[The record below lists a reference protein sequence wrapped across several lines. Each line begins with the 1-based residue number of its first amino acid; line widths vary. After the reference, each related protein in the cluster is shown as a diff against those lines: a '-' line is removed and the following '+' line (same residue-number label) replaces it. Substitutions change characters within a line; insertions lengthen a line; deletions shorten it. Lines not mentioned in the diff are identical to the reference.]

1 MEQQET
7 VVVEGGRT
15 PVHLWIVGGLALI
28 WNAFGGYDYLMSRM
42 HNADYVK
49 SMMPDADPAVMFA
62 YMDAMPGYASIG
74 WGLGIWAGLAGA
86 ILLLLR
92 SRFAVHAFIASL
104 VGMALSFSYQLF
116 VTPPPGEANNVLIVA
131 AIVVIGVLLLWY
143 ALRQRASGV
152 LR

>member
-1 MEQQET
+1 
-7 VVVEGGRT
+7 
-15 PVHLWIVGGLALI
+15 
-28 WNAFGGYDYLMSRM
+28 M

>member
-7 VVVEGGRT
+7 IVGEGGRT

-28 WNAFGGYDYLMSRM
+28 WNGFGGYDYLMSRQ

-62 YMDAMPGYASIG
+62 YMESMPLYADIG
-74 WGLGIWAGLAGA
+74 WGLGVWAGLAGA

-92 SRFAVHAFIASL
+92 SRYAVHAFIASL
-104 VGMALSFSYQLF
+104 IGMVLSFSYQLF
-116 VTPPPGEANNVLIVA
+116 VTPPPGDMNNVLVVA
-131 AIVVIGVLLLWY
+131 MIAGVGLLLLWY